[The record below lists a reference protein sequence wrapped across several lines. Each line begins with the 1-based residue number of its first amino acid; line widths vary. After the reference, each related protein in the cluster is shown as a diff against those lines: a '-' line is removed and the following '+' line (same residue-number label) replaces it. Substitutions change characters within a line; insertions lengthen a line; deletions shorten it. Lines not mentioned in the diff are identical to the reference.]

1 MNKLSPQAP
10 LDENS
15 EDTVPL
21 TNYVLV
27 LVAWWREIV
36 LGTFLVAI
44 GCGIALLAV
53 RTFLPRYD
61 ASSYVTILRV
71 TSNVAIDKRFSTGAT
86 ADDQASSRR
95 RGLTE
100 RNARRAGLVGLVRSG
115 NVARAVAERL
125 SGKLDKKYVSAAR
138 LLERIDAELVTVGTL
153 SMRNSSDLIRITAR
167 ADSPEASAFI
177 ADAWAEEYVDEVN
190 RLYRHTPANQLE
202 LILTEMQRT
211 QEAYDVAQKEL
222 ETFLVNSN
230 VEKLNSILV
239 SKQEAATHLHAF
251 QRETFKKALFSREQ
265 NLERRTYAVNL
276 STEAE
281 RERLETSYAL
291 RKEAGRLLENAVDFR
306 AQIEAE
312 ETENPISDLLPLIML
327 KASVYTP
334 SNDLSKSLEIDFGD
348 LTQSPVDN
356 ASILAEIDQL
366 ILILKN
372 RIEAHTSSITTQ
384 SEKLLNFAE
393 SDIGRMFEDGSGNRI
408 GHDNGSPS
416 SRGSSWLLRR
426 AGFIVTENSSAPFQD
441 IIDDLEDQ
449 IQSLK
454 AEIETANATRENLVQ
469 NRDVHRAT
477 LETLRNEVAELKL
490 AMAAFTS
497 EVRVASLALVPAA
510 PTYPSMWLISGL
522 GWVAGLVATVSL
534 AFSLNFA
541 QIPPPLGKRRA
552 ARPGRTRVAG

>member
-95 RGLTE
+95 RGIRE
-100 RNARRAGLVGLVRSG
+100 RNARRAGLVGLIRSG

-167 ADSPEASAFI
+167 ADSPKASAFI

-211 QEAYDVAQKEL
+211 QETYDVAQKEL
-222 ETFLVNSN
+222 ETFLVSSN
-230 VEKLNSILV
+230 VEKLNSILAT
-239 SKQEAATHLHAF
+239 KQEAVSHLHAL
-251 QRETFKKALFSREQ
+251 QRDTFKKALFSREQ
-265 NLERRTYAVNL
+265 NLERRTYAINL
-276 STEAE
+276 RTAAEREKLEDSYATRKEAE
-281 RERLETSYAL
+281 RLLQNAIDFRTQIEEGRETSPVS
-291 RKEAGRLLENAVDFR
+291 N
-306 AQIEAE
+306 
-312 ETENPISDLLPLIML
+312 LLPSIML

-334 SNDLSKSLEIDFGD
+334 SNDLSKSLEINLGD
-348 LTQSPVDN
+348 LTQGPVDK
-356 ASILAEIDQL
+356 ASFLADIDKL
-366 ILILKN
+366 ILILKD
-372 RIEAHTSSITTQ
+372 RIEAHSSSITEQ
-384 SEKLLNFAE
+384 SRMLLNLNE
-393 SDIGRMFEDGSGNRI
+393 SDIGRMFENETEDYP
-408 GHDNGSPS
+408 GHNNGSPG
-416 SRGSSWLLRR
+416 SRENSWLLRR
-426 AGFIVTENSSAPFQD
+426 AGFIVADESMGPFQGV
-441 IIDDLEDQ
+441 IDDLEDQ

-469 NRDVHRAT
+469 NRNVQRAT
-477 LETLRNEVAELKL
+477 LETLQNEIAELKL

-497 EVRVASLALVPAA
+497 EVRVASLALVPVA
-510 PTYPSMWLISGL
+510 PAYPSMWLISGL

-534 AFSLNFA
+534 AFSLNFG
-541 QIPPPLGKRRA
+541 QIPPPLGKWRA

>member
-1 MNKLSPQAP
+1 MNKLDPQTP
-10 LDENS
+10 LGGDS
-15 EDTVPL
+15 EDIVPL

-44 GCGIALLAV
+44 GCGILMLV
-53 RTFLPRYD
+53 IRTLLPRYET
-61 ASSYVTILRV
+61 SSYVTILRV

-86 ADDQASSRR
+86 ADDQAYSRR

-100 RNARRAGLVGLVRSG
+100 KNARRAGLVGLVRSG

-125 SGKLDKKYVSAAR
+125 SGKLDKKYVSATR

-211 QEAYDVAQKEL
+211 QEAHDVAQKEL

-239 SKQEAATHLHAF
+239 TKQEAATHLHGF

-281 RERLETSYAL
+281 RGRLENSYTL
-291 RKEAGRLLENAVDFR
+291 KKEAERLLENAVDFR
-306 AQIEAE
+306 AQVEAGEIEG
-312 ETENPISDLLPLIML
+312 PISNLFPLIML

-334 SNDLSKSLEIDFGD
+334 SNNLSKSLEINFGD
-348 LTQSPVDN
+348 LAQSRVDN
-356 ASILAEIDQL
+356 ASILVDIDRL

-372 RIEAHTSSITTQ
+372 RIEAHSSSIATQ
-384 SEKLLNFAE
+384 SQKLLNFAE
-393 SDIGRMFEDGSGNRI
+393 SDIGKMFEDGTGNYI
-408 GHDNGSPS
+408 GRDNGPPS
-416 SRGSSWLLRR
+416 LGGASWLLRR
-426 AGFIVTENSSAPFQD
+426 AGFIVAENSSAPFQS

-449 IQSLK
+449 IQALK

-497 EVRVASLALVPAA
+497 EVRVASLALVPVA
-510 PTYPSMWLISGL
+510 PAYPSMWLISGL

-541 QIPPPLGKRRA
+541 QIPPPLGKWRA